1 MIRAAREKPPPICSS
16 GVMRLPCPFPRQ
28 HRHAALVASVRRS
41 MNPDGEDTAALLHR
55 CSHGDEGAYGELFE
69 LVYADLH
76 RRARRWGGGAGA
88 TLSTTALVHETFLS
102 LAGARLALNDRAHF
116 FRIAARAMRRVLI
129 DASRRRDARKRGGGQ
144 HGFTLDASLAEPG
157 RDLDLVALDQA
168 LERLAA
174 SEPRLAQVVELHFYA
189 GLEFTE
195 IAALLA
201 LSERTVA
208 RDWRAARALLH
219 LALAEAP
226 EGRDG

>member
-1 MIRAAREKPPPICSS
+1 MHS
-16 GVMRLPCPFPRQ
+16 
-28 HRHAALVASVRRS
+28 
-41 MNPDGEDTAALLHR
+41 NGEDTSALLRR
-55 CSHGDEGAYGELFE
+55 CSHGDEAAYGELFE

-76 RRARRWGGGAGA
+76 RRARRWVGNAGA

-144 HGFTLDASLAEPG
+144 HGLTLDTALAAPG

-168 LERLAA
+168 LEHLAA

-189 GLEFTE
+189 GLEFAE
-195 IAALLA
+195 IAQLME

-219 LALAEAP
+219 LTLAETP
-226 EGRDG
+226 EEPRNG

>member
-1 MIRAAREKPPPICSS
+1 MKA
-16 GVMRLPCPFPRQ
+16 GG
-28 HRHAALVASVRRS
+28 
-41 MNPDGEDTAALLHR
+41 DDTAALLRR
-55 CSHGDEGAYGELFE
+55 CSRGDEGAYGELFE

-76 RRARRWGGGAGA
+76 RRARRWVGGAQA
-88 TLSTTALVHETFLS
+88 TLSTTALVHETFVS
-102 LAGARLALNDRAHF
+102 LAGARVALSDKAHF
-116 FRIAARAMRRVLI
+116 FRLAARAMRRVLI

-144 HGFTLDASLAEPG
+144 AGFTLDTSLAAPD

-195 IAALLA
+195 IAQLMD

-208 RDWRAARALLH
+208 RDWRAARALLQLS
-219 LALAEAP
+219 LADDTER
-226 EGRDG
+226 GDG

>member
-1 MIRAAREKPPPICSS
+1 
-16 GVMRLPCPFPRQ
+16 
-28 HRHAALVASVRRS
+28 
-41 MNPDGEDTAALLHR
+41 MNAGGEDTAALLRR

-76 RRARRWGGGAGA
+76 RRARRWTSGAGA

-102 LAGARLALNDRAHF
+102 LAGARLALNDKAHF
-116 FRIAARAMRRVLI
+116 FRLAARAMRRVLI
-129 DASRRRDARKRGGGQ
+129 DASRRRDARKRGDGQ
-144 HGFTLDASLAEPG
+144 RGLTLETSLVAPG

-189 GLEFTE
+189 GLEFAE
-195 IAALLA
+195 IAQLME
-201 LSERTVA
+201 LSERTIA

-219 LALAEAP
+219 LSLAEAP
-226 EGRDG
+226 EHHDG